1 MESYRSLIA
10 LSLLL
15 EENKM
20 RNKIGRYGYLVSV
33 WLLCVGILAQI
44 YLVGLSLLGGR
55 PSWDDHIGLGH
66 SLGGLALLMLI
77 FVYLGSFPRSLKW
90 LTWLNFAVYF
100 LIADVVIFMTD
111 SAPYVASLHPVLAV
125 TLFAIAITLA
135 VRSWF
140 FVRAPQ
146 AIRTAVTPNESA
158 IPSSAR

>member
-1 MESYRSLIA
+1 
-10 LSLLL
+10 
-15 EENKM
+15 M
-20 RNKIGRYGYLVSV
+20 RNKIGRYGYLLSV
-33 WLLCVGILAQI
+33 WLLCTGLLAQV
-44 YLVGLSLLGGR
+44 YLVGLSLLGDR

-66 SLGGLALLMLI
+66 SLGGLALFMLI
-77 FVYLGSFPRSLKW
+77 FAYLGRLPGSMKR

-125 TLFAIAITLA
+125 VLFTIAITLA

-146 AIRTAVTPNESA
+146 AETAALQSEPVL
-158 IPSSAR
+158 SST